1 MEKQLECENQ
11 FYLDNH
17 AKLYDR
23 FGCKVVAIKGEN
35 VLGVF
40 DNFEEAEQAV
50 FSVHD
55 PATVLLQQMFEVEPY
70 YRTGEFIMVG

>member
-1 MEKQLECENQ
+1 MANKLEREHQ

-23 FGCKVVAIKGEN
+23 FGCKVVAIKGEEI
-35 VLGVF
+35 LGVF
-40 DNFEEAEQAV
+40 DNCEEAEQAV
-50 FSVHD
+50 FSEHD

-70 YRTGEFIMVG
+70 FRTGEFIMVG